1 MTDLLTVKNIT
12 KEFQTKN
19 KGVSVKAVSSV
30 SFSVKPGTTLGIV
43 GESGCGKSTLGRLI
57 LRLLKSSS
65 GSITFDGVDL
75 DSISDKELR
84 GARMKMQMVFQD
96 PFSSLNPRQKIA
108 DIIREP
114 LDIHKIGD
122 SKSRNKK
129 VAETILRVGLPLEAL
144 DRYPH
149 EFSGG
154 QRQRICIARAIILNP
169 KLVVAD
175 EPVSAL
181 DVSIQSQILNLL
193 TELKRDLNLTYIFI
207 SHNLSVIRHI
217 SDVVGVMY
225 LGEIVEMADSDELF
239 NNPQHPYTKAL
250 LSAVPQLKSTSQEKE
265 TLQGD
270 LPSPFDLPSGCTFH
284 PRCPVAM
291 DVCAIQKPALLKI
304 TNTNHEASC
313 HLVHPDLVV
322 K

>member
-1 MTDLLTVKNIT
+1 MSDLLTVKNIT
-12 KEFQTKN
+12 KEFKTKN
-19 KGVSVKAVSSV
+19 KGVSVRAVNNISL
-30 SFSVKPGTTLGIV
+30 SVKPGTTLGIV
-43 GESGCGKSTLGRLI
+43 GESGCGKSTLGRLM
-57 LRLLKSSS
+57 LQLLKANS
-65 GSITFDGVDL
+65 GSISFDGVDL
-75 DSISDKELR
+75 DQLSDKDLR
-84 GARMKMQMVFQD
+84 SARVKMQMVFQD

-122 SKSRNKK
+122 RTSRKKK
-129 VAETILRVGLPLEAL
+129 VQETILRVGLPLDAL
-144 DRYPH
+144 ERYPH

-217 SDVVGVMY
+217 SDVVAVMY
-225 LGEIVEMADSDELF
+225 LGEIVEMANSDELF
-239 NNPQHPYTKAL
+239 SNPQHPYTKAL
-250 LSAVPQLKSTSQEKE
+250 LSAVPQIKETNIKKE

-270 LPSPFDLPSGCTFH
+270 LPSPFDLPTGCTFH

-291 DVCAIQKPALLKI
+291 DICSSIKPELI
-304 TNTNHEASC
+304 TVGTRQSSC
-313 HLVHPDLVV
+313 HKVHPLKAVN
-322 K
+322 

>member
-1 MTDLLTVKNIT
+1 M
-12 KEFQTKN
+12 
-19 KGVSVKAVSSV
+19 
-30 SFSVKPGTTLGIV
+30 
-43 GESGCGKSTLGRLI
+43 
-57 LRLLKSSS
+57 
-65 GSITFDGVDL
+65 
-75 DSISDKELR
+75 
-84 GARMKMQMVFQD
+84 
-96 PFSSLNPRQKIA
+96 
-108 DIIREP
+108 
-114 LDIHKIGD
+114 
-122 SKSRNKK
+122 
-129 VAETILRVGLPLEAL
+129 
-144 DRYPH
+144 
-149 EFSGG
+149 
-154 QRQRICIARAIILNP
+154 
-169 KLVVAD
+169 VAD

>member
-1 MTDLLTVKNIT
+1 MSDLLTVKNIT

-19 KGVSVKAVSSV
+19 KGVSVKAVNNISL
-30 SFSVKPGTTLGIV
+30 SVKPGTTLGIV

-57 LRLLKSSS
+57 LQLLKANS
-65 GSITFDGVDL
+65 GSIEFDGINLAQMKDKDL
-75 DSISDKELR
+75 RS
-84 GARMKMQMVFQD
+84 ARVKMQMVFQD
-96 PFSSLNPRQKIA
+96 PFSSLNPRQKIS

-114 LDIHKIGD
+114 LDIHKVG
-122 SKSRNKK
+122 SRASRKKK
-129 VAETILRVGLPLEAL
+129 VEETILRVGLPLEAL
-144 DRYPH
+144 DRFPH

-193 TELKRDLNLTYIFI
+193 SELKRDLNLTYIFI

-217 SDVVGVMY
+217 SDVVAVMY
-225 LGEIVEMADSDELF
+225 LGEIVEMADSDEIF
-239 NNPQHPYTKAL
+239 SNPQHPYTKAL
-250 LSAVPQLKSTSQEKE
+250 LSAVPQLKETVGKKE

-291 DVCAIQKPALLKI
+291 EVCSSVKPELI
-304 TNTNHEASC
+304 TVGTHQTSC
-313 HLVHPDLVV
+313 HKVHPLKAVN
-322 K
+322 